1 MSRLVVGDGAFLV
14 LGEDLGAFLEAAD
27 YTVNR
32 IEEVLLLDDLLVLAS
47 SAEGCLVADVG
58 DVGTREARR
67 LLGKKLAVNVTLSI
81 FIITQF
87 QPFHVDFED
96 SLALLDIWQLH
107 IYLAVESS
115 CTQQRFVQHIGAVGG
130 SQHYHVCSAAET
142 VHLGEELVERVLAL
156 VVGVAHPAVPSRTTN
171 RVNFID
177 EYNAR
182 SLLLGFFKQVSNSR
196 STDSDKHLHKVTA
209 RH

>member
-1 MSRLVVGDGAFLV
+1 MTGLVDGDGTALL
-14 LGEDLGAFLEAAD
+14 LGDDLGAFFQSAD
-27 YTVNR
+27 DAVDG
-32 IEEVLLLDDLLVLAS
+32 IHEVLTLHGLFLATGCD
-47 SAEGCLVADVG
+47 EGGLVADVG

-96 SLALLDIWQLH
+96 SLALLDIRQLH

-115 CTQQRFVQHIGAVGG
+115 CTQQRFVQHIGSVGG

-182 SLLLGFFKQVSNSR
+182 GFLLRLLKQVTHTR
-196 STDSDKHLHKVTA
+196 STHADEHLDKVTA